1 MKALLLARGLGRRMQ
16 AAANRQD
23 LTPAQ
28 HAAAAA
34 GAKGMMPLG
43 ASGRPF
49 LDYIISALADAGIND
64 VCLIVAPEHQP
75 IADYFSGAGRPS
87 RARISFAV
95 QPVADGTARAVLAG
109 RAFTGPDPFLVL
121 NADNLYP
128 AAVLQALV
136 SLDGP
141 GLPAFDREALVQD
154 SGFPAE
160 RVAGFA
166 LLEVDALNHLSAI
179 VEKPSAERLA
189 AAGTHTLVSMNAWR
203 FDARIFDACAGVPLS
218 ARGEY
223 ELPEAVAFAMASG
236 ATFRVIRAQGAVLD
250 LSRQSDIPFV
260 SARLAALEPRP

>member
-16 AAANRQD
+16 AAGDGED

-28 HAAAAA
+28 QAAAAA

-43 ASGRPF
+43 ASERPF
-49 LDYIISALADAGIND
+49 LDYVLSALADAGITD
-64 VCLIVAPEHQP
+64 VCLIVAPEHQA
-75 IADYFSGAGRPS
+75 IAGYFRGAGRPS
-87 RARISFAV
+87 RVRISFAV
-95 QPVADGTARAVLAG
+95 QPTAEGTANAVLAG
-109 RAFTGPDPFLVL
+109 RAFTGHDPFLVL

-141 GLPAFDREALVQD
+141 GLPAFDREALVQE
-154 SGFPAE
+154 SGFPAD

-166 LLEVDALNHLSAI
+166 LLDVDADNRLRGI
-179 VEKPSAERLA
+179 IEKPSADRLA
-189 AAGTHTLVSMNAWR
+189 AAGAHALVSMNVWR
-203 FDARIFDACAGVPLS
+203 FDARIFEACAGVPRS

-223 ELPEAVAFAMASG
+223 ELPEAVAFAIASG